1 MGKLDRFTPTSP
13 LKRLV
18 WTIGIVA
25 TAFMVRAPVYLL
37 VKYSISDME
46 SINTGGLPVPLWP
59 YHPTFA
65 VFSYLFTDPEFW
77 QVVLNSLWIAIGT
90 VLLSSLL
97 GVPAAYVLARYKVPF
112 RRAILIG
119 IISVRL
125 FPDISSVIPIS
136 VFFISLNLYSSFS
149 GVILAHTL
157 LALPYVIFIGMSAFE
172 GIPRDIEEQ
181 AMTMGANQFQIFFR
195 ILLPIAIPGL
205 AAAAIYT
212 FLLSWDEFIFAHFLL
227 DPGGKIQTLTL
238 YLRSRIT
245 FQPPQNLLAAISVCL
260 SLPVI
265 IFSFAVQKYMIS
277 GMTAG
282 SVK

>member
-1 MGKLDRFTPTSP
+1 M
-13 LKRLV
+13 
-18 WTIGIVA
+18 
-25 TAFMVRAPVYLL
+25 
-37 VKYSISDME
+37 
-46 SINTGGLPVPLWP
+46 
-59 YHPTFA
+59 
-65 VFSYLFTDPEFW
+65 
-77 QVVLNSLWIAIGT
+77 
-90 VLLSSLL
+90 
-97 GVPAAYVLARYKVPF
+97 
-112 RRAILIG
+112 
-119 IISVRL
+119 
-125 FPDISSVIPIS
+125 
-136 VFFISLNLYSSFS
+136 FFISLNLYSSFS